1 MPRTNTG
8 LLCLAAAVA
17 AALVAAAP
25 AAAQRPPDAST
36 AREESPRPEGS
47 RADVPPDSARAA
59 AGEPSRR
66 ESEAAGRGDRDD
78 RNDRNDRSRDRDHT
92 RPPEEKLVTTHHKA
106 RIGGREIAY
115 TATAGTMLLKR
126 DDGRVRAS
134 VYMTAYTRDGV
145 SDVGHR
151 PITFA
156 YNGGPGSASAW
167 LHMGAFGPRRV
178 VMEEEGWA
186 PPPPYQ
192 IADNNESLLDV
203 TDLVFIDPVST
214 GFSRPAPGED
224 PATFHGV
231 REDIESVGD
240 FIREYIA
247 RFERWGSPKFLAGES
262 YGTTRSAGLS
272 RYLQEKLNIYLNGIV
287 LVSSILN
294 FETAR
299 FDVGNDLPYPL
310 FLPTYTATAWYHK
323 KLPVDLQA
331 GDLQR
336 AVAEAERFA
345 AGEYTL
351 ALTRGNDLG
360 EAERHQLAKQ
370 LARYTGLSETFL
382 ENANLRPTIF
392 EFTKELLRSDRL
404 TVGRLDSRF
413 KGVDRQAGGERFEF
427 DPASAAFSGP
437 FAAVF
442 NNYVEKEL
450 GFKSELNYEL
460 LTDKV
465 RPWSYRPYDNKYLN
479 VAEDL
484 RYAMAINPTLKVL
497 VNNGYYDL
505 ATPFFATQYT
515 FSHLGFDPTY
525 PSRVSMAFYHA
536 GHMMYVRRADREEL
550 KANIARFIA
559 GAANVSA
566 APAK

>member
-1 MPRTNTG
+1 MSQRICTTWIV
-8 LLCLAAAVA
+8 ASAA
-17 AALVAAAP
+17 AALLAAAAP
-25 AAAQRPPDAST
+25 AVAQRPPDAP
-36 AREESPRPEGS
+36 APREEASRPEG
-47 RADVPPDSARAA
+47 RTPDGAA
-59 AGEPSRR
+59 ARHED
-66 ESEAAGRGDRDD
+66 AAGRSEHGR
-78 RNDRNDRSRDRDHT
+78 T
-92 RPPEEKLVTTHHKA
+92 PEEKLITTHHRA
-106 RIGGREIAY
+106 RIGGHDVAY
-115 TATAGTMLLKR
+115 TATTGTMLLKN
-126 DDGRVRAS
+126 DDGKVRATI
-134 VYMTAYTRDGV
+134 YFTAYTRDGFLEM
-145 SDVGHR
+145 GRR

-178 VMEEEGWA
+178 VLDDEGWA

-224 PATFHGV
+224 AASFHGV

-247 RFERWGSPKFLAGES
+247 RYERWSSPKFLAGES

-294 FETAR
+294 FGTAR

-323 KLPVDLQA
+323 KLPADLQQ
-331 GDLQR
+331 GDLQK
-336 AVAEAERFA
+336 ALAEAERFA

-351 ALTRGNDLG
+351 ALMRGNTLSAD
-360 EAERHQLAKQ
+360 ERHQVAQK
-370 LARYTGLSETFL
+370 LARYTGLSQGFL
-382 ENANLRPTIF
+382 ESENLRPPIF
-392 EFTKELLRSDRL
+392 EFVKELLRSERL
-404 TVGRLDSRF
+404 TVGRLDTRF
-413 KGVDRQAGGERFEF
+413 KGVDRTASADRFEF
-427 DPASAAFSGP
+427 DPANAAFSGP

-442 NNYVEKEL
+442 NDYIEREL

-465 RPWSYRPYDNKYLN
+465 RPWNYRPYDNQYVN

-484 RYAMAINPTLKVL
+484 RFAMAINPNLKVL

-515 FSHLGFDPTY
+515 FNHIGFDATY
-525 PSRVSMAFYHA
+525 ADRISMMYYNA
-536 GHMMYVRRADREEL
+536 GHMMYIRRADREAL
-550 KANIARFIA
+550 KDNIARFITTNSNVTNP
-559 GAANVSA
+559 ANH
-566 APAK
+566 

>member
-1 MPRTNTG
+1 MQKSPSG
-8 LLCLAAAVA
+8 LFLIATAVA
-17 AALVAAAP
+17 ALTAAASPVP
-25 AAAQRPPDAST
+25 AAAQRPPDAPPQQQQEAPRPEAGRPEGRRADAPPDA
-36 AREESPRPEGS
+36 AREEPG
-47 RADVPPDSARAA
+47 
-59 AGEPSRR
+59 RR
-66 ESEAAGRGDRDD
+66 DGEAAGRGERE
-78 RNDRNDRSRDRDHT
+78 RQ
-92 RPPEEKLVTTHHKA
+92 RPPEEKLVTTHHRAK
-106 RIGGREIAY
+106 IGGHDVAY
-115 TATAGTMLLKR
+115 TATTGTMLLK
-126 DDGRVRAS
+126 DDEGKVRAS

-145 SDVGHR
+145 GDLGRR

-178 VMEEEGWA
+178 VLEDEGWA

-214 GFSRPAPGED
+214 GFSRPAPGESG
-224 PATFHGV
+224 ASFHGV

-272 RYLQEKLNIYLNGIV
+272 RYLQEKLNVYLNGIV

-294 FETAR
+294 FGTAR

-323 KLPVDLQA
+323 KLPADLQ
-331 GDLQR
+331 GGELTK
-336 AVAEAERFA
+336 AVAEAEHFA

-351 ALTRGNDLG
+351 ALMRGNDLSN
-360 EAERHQLAKQ
+360 AERGQVAQK
-370 LARYTGLSETFL
+370 LARYTGLSEAYIL
-382 ENANLRPTIF
+382 EANLRVPIF

-404 TVGRLDSRF
+404 TVGRLDTRF
-413 KGVDRQAGGERFEF
+413 KGVDRTASGDRFEF

-450 GFKSELNYEL
+450 GWKSELNYEL

-465 RPWSYRPYDNKYLN
+465 RPWSYRPYDNQYVN

-484 RYAMAINPTLKVL
+484 RFAMSINPNLKVL

-505 ATPFFATQYT
+505 ATPFFATEYT

-525 PSRVSMAFYHA
+525 PARVSMAFYNA
-536 GHMMYVRRADREEL
+536 GHMMYIRRPDREAL
-550 KANIARFIA
+550 KANIARFITAASNVPA
-559 GAANVSA
+559 GE
-566 APAK
+566 PGHGQ

>member
-1 MPRTNTG
+1 MQRSPSG
-8 LLCLAAAVA
+8 LFLIATAVA
-17 AALVAAAP
+17 AALAATAAPAP
-25 AAAQRPPDAST
+25 AAAQRPPDAPPPQET
-36 AREESPRPEGS
+36 QRPEGARPEGRRADAPPEAAREESG
-47 RADVPPDSARAA
+47 
-59 AGEPSRR
+59 RR
-66 ESEAAGRGDRDD
+66 EGEAAGRGERE
-78 RNDRNDRSRDRDHT
+78 RQ
-92 RPPEEKLVTTHHKA
+92 RPPEEKLVTTHHRA
-106 RIGGREIAY
+106 RIGGHEIAY
-115 TATAGTMLLKR
+115 TATTGTMLLKD
-126 DDGRVRAS
+126 DDGKIRAS

-145 SDVGHR
+145 TDRAQR
-151 PITFA
+151 PVTFA
-156 YNGGPGSASAW
+156 FNGGPGSSAVW
-167 LHMGAFGPRRV
+167 LHLGALGPKRIDIGEMGDDV
-178 VMEEEGWA
+178 A
-186 PPPPYQ
+186 PPYH
-192 IADNNESLLDV
+192 IVDNEASLLDV

-214 GFSRPAPGED
+214 GFSRPAPGESG
-224 PATFHGV
+224 ASFHGV

-272 RYLQEKLNIYLNGIV
+272 RYLQEKLNVYLNGIV

-294 FETAR
+294 FGTAR

-323 KLPVDLQA
+323 KLPADLQ
-331 GDLQR
+331 GGELTK

-351 ALTRGNDLG
+351 ALMRGNDLSA
-360 EAERHQLAKQ
+360 AERRQVAQK
-370 LARYTGLSETFL
+370 LARYTGLSETYIL
-382 ENANLRPTIF
+382 EANLRVPIF
-392 EFTKELLRSDRL
+392 EFTKELLRADRL
-404 TVGRLDSRF
+404 TVGRLDTRF
-413 KGVDRQAGGERFEF
+413 KGVDRTASGDRFEF

-450 GFKSELNYEL
+450 GWKSELNYEL

-465 RPWSYRPYDNKYLN
+465 RPWSYRPYDNQYVN

-484 RYAMAINPTLKVL
+484 RFAMAINPNLKVL

-505 ATPFFATQYT
+505 ATPFFATEYT

-525 PSRVSMAFYHA
+525 PARVSMAFYNA
-536 GHMMYVRRADREEL
+536 GHMMYIRRPDREAL

-559 GAANVSA
+559 DASNVPAGAGEAGHGQ
-566 APAK
+566 

>member
-1 MPRTNTG
+1 MSKTKSG
-8 LLCLAAAVA
+8 LLSIAAAMAAILAAAVA
-17 AALVAAAP
+17 AAP
-25 AAAQRPPDAST
+25 ATAQRPPDAPPP
-36 AREESPRPEGS
+36 REDAPRPEG
-47 RADVPPDSARAA
+47 RRTDMPQDSTRSAPAA
-59 AGEPSRR
+59 EAPRR
-66 ESEAAGRGDRDD
+66 ESEPAGRGE
-78 RNDRNDRSRDRDHT
+78 RDRDHG
-92 RPPEEKLVTTHHKA
+92 RPAEEKLVTTHHQA

-115 TATAGTMLLKR
+115 TATAGTMLLKH
-126 DDGRVRAS
+126 DDGKVRAS
-134 VYMTAYTRDGV
+134 VYFTAYTRDGI
-145 SDVGHR
+145 SDTGRR

-178 VMEEEGWA
+178 VLEEDGWA

-224 PATFHGV
+224 PASFHGV
-231 REDIESVGD
+231 REDVESVGE

-294 FETAR
+294 FGTAR

-323 KLPVDLQA
+323 KLPADLQGA
-331 GDLQR
+331 DVQK
-336 AVAEAERFA
+336 AIEESERFA

-351 ALTRGNDLG
+351 ALMRGNDLG
-360 EAERHQLAKQ
+360 EAERRQVAEK
-370 LARYTGLSETFL
+370 LARYTGLSATFL
-382 ENANLRPTIF
+382 ENANLRPTIS
-392 EFTKELLRSDRL
+392 EFTKELLRSERL

-413 KGVDRQAGGERFEF
+413 KGVDRQAAGDHF
-427 DPASAAFSGP
+427 DYDPSMVAFSGP

-442 NNYVEKEL
+442 NNYAEKEL
-450 GFKSELNYEL
+450 GWKSELNYEL

-465 RPWSYRPYDNKYLN
+465 RPWSFRAYDNQYVN

-484 RYAMAINPTLKVL
+484 RYAMAINPSLKVL

-525 PSRVSMAFYHA
+525 PSRVSMAFYNA
-536 GHMMYVRRADREEL
+536 GHMMYVRRADREAL

-559 GAANVSA
+559 GAANLQPA
-566 APAK
+566 AAR

>member
-1 MPRTNTG
+1 MSSKTSRP
-8 LLCLAAAVA
+8 LLIAAAVA
-17 AALVAAAP
+17 AALTAGAP
-25 AAAQRPPDAST
+25 AAAQRPPDSWP
-36 AREESPRPEGS
+36 REQTPRPEAR
-47 RADVPPDSARAA
+47 RAEPAPDSTHAPDEA
-59 AGEPSRR
+59 SRH
-66 ESEAAGRGDRDD
+66 ESEAAGRGGGG
-78 RNDRNDRSRDRDHT
+78 RDRDQD
-92 RPPEEKLVTTHHKA
+92 RDQRRKPEEKLVTTHHKA
-106 RIGGREIAY
+106 RIGGRDVAY
-115 TATAGTMLLKR
+115 TATAGTLLLKQ
-126 DDGRVRAS
+126 DDGKVRAS
-134 VYMTAYTRDGV
+134 IYFTAYTRDGV
-145 SDVGHR
+145 PDVGHR

-178 VMEEEGWA
+178 VMEDEGWA

-214 GFSRPAPGED
+214 GFSRPAPDEN
-224 PATFHGV
+224 PASFHGV
-231 REDIESVGD
+231 REDIESVAD

-247 RFERWGSPKFLAGES
+247 HFERWSSPKFLAGES
-262 YGTTRSAGLS
+262 YGTTRSAGLA

-294 FETAR
+294 FGTAR

-323 KLPVDLQA
+323 KLPADLQG
-331 GDLQR
+331 GDLEK
-336 AVAEAERFA
+336 AIAESERFA
-345 AGEYTL
+345 TGEYTQ
-351 ALTRGNDLG
+351 ALLRGNDLG
-360 EAERHQLAKQ
+360 DAERHQVAQK
-370 LARYTGLSETFL
+370 LARYSGLSETFL

-392 EFTKELLRSDRL
+392 EFTKELLRSERL

-413 KGVDRQAGGERFEF
+413 KGVDRQAAGERFEF

-442 NNYVEKEL
+442 NNYVEREL
-450 GFKSELNYEL
+450 GFRSELNYEL

-465 RPWSYRPYDNKYLN
+465 RPWDYRPYDNQYVN

-484 RYAMAINPTLKVL
+484 RYAMSINPNLKVL

-525 PSRVSMAFYHA
+525 PSRVSMAFYSA
-536 GHMMYVRRADREEL
+536 GHMMYVRRADREAL
-550 KANIARFIA
+550 KANVARFIA
-559 GAANVSA
+559 GAANVPGA
-566 APAK
+566 GAK

>member
-1 MPRTNTG
+1 MSKTTSR
-8 LLCLAAAVA
+8 LLSIAAVMSVALAAAG
-17 AALVAAAP
+17 AAAP
-25 AAAQRPPDAST
+25 ATAQRPPDA
-36 AREESPRPEGS
+36 PPPEG
-47 RADVPPDSARAA
+47 RRTEVPDSTRNAPPAA
-59 AGEPSRR
+59 EEPSRR
-66 ESEAAGRGDRDD
+66 QGEPAGRGDRE
-78 RNDRNDRSRDRDHT
+78 RDHG
-92 RPPEEKLVTTHHKA
+92 RPAEEKLVTTHHQA
-106 RIGGREIAY
+106 RIGGREVAY
-115 TATAGTMLLKR
+115 TATAGTMLLKQ
-126 DDGRVRAS
+126 DDGKVRAS
-134 VYMTAYTRDGV
+134 VYFTAYTRDGAG
-145 SDVGHR
+145 DVAHR

-178 VMEEEGWA
+178 VLEEEGWA

-203 TDLVFIDPVST
+203 TDLVFVDPVST

-224 PATFHGV
+224 PGSFHGV
-231 REDIESVGD
+231 REDIESVGE
-240 FIREYIA
+240 FIRDYIA

-294 FETAR
+294 FGTAR

-323 KLPVDLQA
+323 KLPADLQG
-331 GDLQR
+331 GDVQK
-336 AVAEAERFA
+336 AIEEAERFA

-351 ALTRGNDLG
+351 ALMRGNDLG
-360 EAERHQLAKQ
+360 DAERRQVAEK
-370 LARYTGLSETFL
+370 LARYTGLSVTFL

-392 EFTKELLRSDRL
+392 EFTKELLRAERL

-413 KGVDRQAGGERFEF
+413 KGVDRQAAGDHFEY

-442 NNYVEKEL
+442 NNYAETEL
-450 GFKSELNYEL
+450 GWKSELNYEL

-465 RPWSYRPYDNKYLN
+465 RPWSFRAYDNQYVN

-484 RYAMAINPTLKVL
+484 RYAMAINPNLKVL

-525 PSRVSMAFYHA
+525 ASRVSMAFYNA
-536 GHMMYVRRADREEL
+536 GHMMYVRRADREAL

-559 GAANVSA
+559 SAANLPG
-566 APAK
+566 APAR

>member
-1 MPRTNTG
+1 MSKTTSR
-8 LLCLAAAVA
+8 LLSIAAVMAVALAAAG
-17 AALVAAAP
+17 AAAP
-25 AAAQRPPDAST
+25 ATAQRPPDAPPPDGRRT
-36 AREESPRPEGS
+36 EM
-47 RADVPPDSARAA
+47 PPDSTRSAPAA
-59 AGEPSRR
+59 EEPSRR
-66 ESEAAGRGDRDD
+66 QGEPAGRGDRE
-78 RNDRNDRSRDRDHT
+78 RDHG
-92 RPPEEKLVTTHHKA
+92 RPAEEKLVTTHHQA
-106 RIGGREIAY
+106 RIGGHEIAY
-115 TATAGTMLLKR
+115 TATAGTMLLKH
-126 DDGRVRAS
+126 DDGKVRAS
-134 VYMTAYTRDGV
+134 VYFTAYTRDGAG
-145 SDVGHR
+145 DVAHR

-178 VMEEEGWA
+178 VLEEEGWA

-203 TDLVFIDPVST
+203 TDLVFVDPVST

-224 PATFHGV
+224 PASFHGV
-231 REDIESVGD
+231 HEDIESVGE

-294 FETAR
+294 FGTAR

-323 KLPVDLQA
+323 KLPADLQG
-331 GDLQR
+331 GDVQK
-336 AVAEAERFA
+336 AIEEAERFA

-351 ALTRGNDLG
+351 ALMRGNDLG
-360 EAERHQLAKQ
+360 DAERRQVAEK
-370 LARYTGLSETFL
+370 LARYTGLSATFL

-392 EFTKELLRSDRL
+392 EFTKELLRAERL

-413 KGVDRQAGGERFEF
+413 KGVDRQAAGDHFEY

-442 NNYVEKEL
+442 NNYAETEL
-450 GFKSELNYEL
+450 GWKSELNYEL

-465 RPWSYRPYDNKYLN
+465 RPWSFRAYDNQYVN

-484 RYAMAINPTLKVL
+484 RYAMAINPNLKVL

-525 PSRVSMAFYHA
+525 ASRVSMAFYNA
-536 GHMMYVRRADREEL
+536 GHMMYVRRADREAL

-559 GAANVSA
+559 GAANLPG
-566 APAK
+566 APAAAR

>member
-1 MPRTNTG
+1 MSKTTSG
-8 LLCLAAAVA
+8 LLLIAAAMSVALAAAA
-17 AALVAAAP
+17 AAAP
-25 AAAQRPPDAST
+25 AAAQRPPEAPPP
-36 AREESPRPEGS
+36 EERRSGM
-47 RADVPPDSARAA
+47 PPDSTRGAPAAEETARRPG
-59 AGEPSRR
+59 GEP
-66 ESEAAGRGDRDD
+66 AGHGE
-78 RNDRNDRSRDRDHT
+78 RDRERDHG
-92 RPPEEKLVTTHHKA
+92 RPAEEKLVTTHHQA

-126 DDGRVRAS
+126 DDGTVRAT
-134 VYMTAYTRDGV
+134 VYMTAYTRDGM

-178 VMEEEGWA
+178 VMEEDGWA
-186 PPPPYQ
+186 PPPPYR
-192 IADNNESLLDV
+192 ITDNDESLLDV

-224 PATFHGV
+224 PASFHGV
-231 REDIESVGD
+231 REDVESVGD
-240 FIREYIA
+240 FIREYIS

-294 FETAR
+294 FGTAR

-310 FLPTYTATAWYHK
+310 FIPTYTATAWYHK
-323 KLPVDLQA
+323 KLPADLQA
-331 GDLQR
+331 GDLPH

-345 AGEYTL
+345 SGEYML
-351 ALTRGNDLG
+351 ALARGNELG
-360 EAERHQLAKQ
+360 EAERREVAKK
-370 LARYTGLSETFL
+370 LARYTGLSETYL

-392 EFTKELLRSDRL
+392 EFTKELLRSERL

-413 KGVDRQAGGERFEF
+413 KGVDRQAAGERFEF
-427 DPASAAFSGP
+427 DPASAAFQGP
-437 FAAVF
+437 FAAAF

-465 RPWSYRPYDNKYLN
+465 RPWSYRPYDNQYVN

-484 RYAMAINPTLKVL
+484 RYAMAMNPSLKVL
-497 VNNGYYDL
+497 VNNGYFDL

-525 PSRVSMAFYHA
+525 SSRVSMAFYNA
-536 GHMMYVRRADREEL
+536 GHMMYVRRADREAL

-559 GAANVSA
+559 GAANVPGA
-566 APAK
+566 AGK

>member
-1 MPRTNTG
+1 MPRTTSG
-8 LLCLAAAVA
+8 LLWCAAAVA
-17 AALVAAAP
+17 AALTAAVP
-25 AAAQRPPDAST
+25 AAAQRPPDAPAS
-36 AREESPRPEGS
+36 REESPRPEGG
-47 RADVPPDSARAA
+47 RADVPLDSARAA
-59 AGEPSRR
+59 AEEPSRR
-66 ESEAAGRGDRDD
+66 EGAATGRGDRD
-78 RNDRNDRSRDRDHT
+78 RDGG

-115 TATAGTMLLKR
+115 TATAGTMLLKK
-126 DDGRVRAS
+126 DDGKVRAT

-178 VMEEEGWA
+178 VMEDEGWA

-224 PATFHGV
+224 PASFHGV
-231 REDIESVGD
+231 REDVESVGD
-240 FIREYIA
+240 FIREYIG

-294 FETAR
+294 FGTAR

-323 KLPVDLQA
+323 KLPADLQA
-331 GDLQR
+331 GDLQQ

-360 EAERHQLAKQ
+360 DAERHQVAKK
-370 LARYTGLSETFL
+370 LARYTGLSEAFL

-392 EFTKELLRSDRL
+392 EFTKELLRSERL

-413 KGVDRQAGGERFEF
+413 KGVDRQAAGERFEF

-442 NNYVEKEL
+442 NNYVEREL

-465 RPWSYRPYDNKYLN
+465 RPWNYRPYDNQYVN

-484 RYAMAINPTLKVL
+484 RYAMAINPSLKVL

-515 FSHLGFDPTY
+515 FSHLGFDATY

-559 GAANVSA
+559 GAANVPA

>member
-1 MPRTNTG
+1 MSKTTSG
-8 LLCLAAAVA
+8 LLLIAAAMTAALAAAA
-17 AALVAAAP
+17 AAAP
-25 AAAQRPPDAST
+25 ATAQRPPDAPPPSG
-36 AREESPRPEGS
+36 R
-47 RADVPPDSARAA
+47 RADMPPDSTRSAPAA
-59 AGEPSRR
+59 EEPSHRQGEP
-66 ESEAAGRGDRDD
+66 AGRGEHDRE
-78 RNDRNDRSRDRDHT
+78 RDRG
-92 RPPEEKLVTTHHKA
+92 RPAEEKLVTTHHQA
-106 RIGGREIAY
+106 RIGGREVAY
-115 TATAGTMLLKR
+115 TATTGTMLLKH
-126 DDGRVRAS
+126 DDGKVRAS
-134 VYMTAYTRDGV
+134 VYFTAYTRDGAG
-145 SDVGHR
+145 DAGHR

-178 VMEEEGWA
+178 VLEEEGWA

-224 PATFHGV
+224 PASFHGV
-231 REDIESVGD
+231 REDIESVGE

-294 FETAR
+294 FGTAR

-323 KLPVDLQA
+323 KLPA
-331 GDLQR
+331 DLQR
-336 AVAEAERFA
+336 GDVQKAIEESERFA
-345 AGEYTL
+345 TGEYTL
-351 ALTRGNDLG
+351 ALMRGNDLG
-360 EAERHQLAKQ
+360 DAERRQVAEK
-370 LARYTGLSETFL
+370 LARFTGLSTAFL
-382 ENANLRPTIF
+382 ESANLRPTIF
-392 EFTKELLRSDRL
+392 EFTKELLRSERL

-413 KGVDRQAGGERFEF
+413 KGVDRQAAGDRFDY
-427 DPASAAFSGP
+427 DPASAAFTGP
-437 FAAVF
+437 FAAAF
-442 NNYVEKEL
+442 NNYAEKEL
-450 GFKSELNYEL
+450 GWKSELNYEL

-465 RPWSYRPYDNKYLN
+465 RPWSFRAYDNQYVN

-484 RYAMAINPTLKVL
+484 RYAMAINPNLKVL

-525 PSRVSMAFYHA
+525 PSRVSMAFYSA
-536 GHMMYVRRADREEL
+536 GHMMYVRRADREAL
-550 KANIARFIA
+550 KANVARFIA
-559 GAANVSA
+559 GASNLPG
-566 APAK
+566 APAAAR

>member
-1 MPRTNTG
+1 MSRTGSG
-8 LLCLAAAVA
+8 LPWIA
-17 AALVAAAP
+17 AALVAALAVGAP
-25 AAAQRPPDAST
+25 AVAQRPPEAPP
-36 AREESPRPEGS
+36 APRPEGQ
-47 RADVPPDSARAA
+47 RADRPPETARGAA
-59 AGEPSRR
+59 EEPG
-66 ESEAAGRGDRDD
+66 GRAE
-78 RNDRNDRSRDRDHT
+78 RDRG
-92 RPPEEKLVTTHHKA
+92 RPAEEKLVTTHHRA

-115 TATAGTMLLKR
+115 TATAGTMLLKH
-126 DDGRVRAS
+126 DDGKVRAS
-134 VYMTAYTRDGV
+134 IYFTAYTRDGGP
-145 SDVGHR
+145 DAGHR

-178 VMEEEGWA
+178 VMDDEGWA
-186 PPPPYQ
+186 PAPPYQ
-192 IADNNESLLDV
+192 IADNEESLLDV

-224 PATFHGV
+224 PASFHGV

-272 RYLQEKLNIYLNGIV
+272 RYLQEKLNVYLNGIV
-287 LVSSILN
+287 LVSSVLN
-294 FETAR
+294 FGTLR

-310 FLPTYTATAWYHK
+310 FLPTFTATAWYHK
-323 KLPVDLQA
+323 KLPADLQ
-331 GDLQR
+331 GMEVQQ
-336 AVAEAERFA
+336 AVAESERFA

-351 ALTRGNDLG
+351 ALMRGNDLG
-360 EAERHQLAKQ
+360 PAERRQVAQK

-382 ENANLRPTIF
+382 EDANLRPTIF
-392 EFTKELLRSDRL
+392 EFTKELLRSERL

-413 KGVDRQAGGERFEF
+413 KGIDRQAAGERFEF
-427 DPASAAFSGP
+427 DPASAAFAGP

-442 NNYVEKEL
+442 NDYVEKEL

-465 RPWSYRPYDNKYLN
+465 RPWSYRPYDNQYVN

-484 RYAMAINPTLKVL
+484 RFAMAINPHLRVL

-525 PSRVSMAFYHA
+525 ASRVSMAYYHA
-536 GHMMYVRRADREEL
+536 GHMMYVRRADRQEL

-559 GAANVSA
+559 QASNAAGGADHAGAAGA
-566 APAK
+566 QPAPAH

>member
-1 MPRTNTG
+1 MSRQPSR
-8 LLCLAAAVA
+8 LIPLALTVA
-17 AALVAAAP
+17 AACAVSALP
-25 AAAQRPPDAST
+25 AFAQRPPDA
-36 AREESPRPEGS
+36 APRTQ
-47 RADVPPDSARAA
+47 AVP
-59 AGEPSRR
+59 EPSRETAPDGR
-66 ESEAAGRGDRDD
+66 APGDAERRDRDGAGRGDREKG
-78 RNDRNDRSRDRDHT
+78 
-92 RPPEEKLVTTHHKA
+92 RPPEEKLVVTHHHA
-106 RIGGREIAY
+106 RIGGHDVAY
-115 TATAGTMLLKR
+115 TATTGTMLLK
-126 DDGRVRAS
+126 DDEGKVRAT
-134 VYMTAYTRDGV
+134 VYMTAYTRDGIT
-145 SDVGHR
+145 DLGHR

-178 VMEEEGWA
+178 VLEEEGWA

-214 GFSRPAPGED
+214 GFSRPAPGEN
-224 PATFHGV
+224 PASFHGV

-247 RFERWGSPKFLAGES
+247 HFERWSSPKFLAGES

-272 RYLQEKLNIYLNGIV
+272 RYLQERLNIYLNGIC

-294 FETAR
+294 FSTAR

-323 KLPVDLQA
+323 KLPADLQ
-331 GDLQR
+331 GDLQK
-336 AVAEAERFA
+336 AIAESERFA
-345 AGEYTL
+345 TGEYTL
-351 ALTRGNDLG
+351 ALMRGNEMSD
-360 EAERHQLAKQ
+360 AERHQIAQKV
-370 LARYTGLSETFL
+370 ARFTGLSETYVL
-382 ENANLRPTIF
+382 EANLRVPIF

-404 TVGRLDSRF
+404 TVGRLDTRF
-413 KGVDRQAGGERFEF
+413 KGVDRTASGDRNEF

-442 NNYVEKEL
+442 NDYIEKEL
-450 GFKSELNYEL
+450 GWKSDLNYEL

-465 RPWSYRPYDNKYLN
+465 RPWSYRPYDNQYVN

-484 RYAMAINPTLKVL
+484 RYAMAINPNLKVL

-515 FSHLGFDPTY
+515 FNHLGFDPTY
-525 PSRVSMAFYHA
+525 PSRISMAYYNA
-536 GHMMYVRRADREEL
+536 GHMMYIRRIDREAL
-550 KANIARFIA
+550 KANIANFITSTSNSQ
-559 GAANVSA
+559 AAA
-566 APAK
+566 ASH

>member
-1 MPRTNTG
+1 MSQRICTTWIV
-8 LLCLAAAVA
+8 ASAA
-17 AALVAAAP
+17 AALLAAAAP
-25 AAAQRPPDAST
+25 AVAQRPPDAP
-36 AREESPRPEGS
+36 APREEAPRPEG
-47 RADVPPDSARAA
+47 RTPDGAGARHED
-59 AGEPSRR
+59 AGGH
-66 ESEAAGRGDRDD
+66 SEHGR
-78 RNDRNDRSRDRDHT
+78 T
-92 RPPEEKLVTTHHKA
+92 PEEKLITTHHRA
-106 RIGGREIAY
+106 HIGGHDVAY
-115 TATAGTMLLKR
+115 TATTGTMLLKN
-126 DDGRVRAS
+126 DDGKVRAT
-134 VYMTAYTRDGV
+134 VYFTAYTRDGFLEM
-145 SDVGHR
+145 GRR

-178 VMEEEGWA
+178 VLDDEGWA

-224 PATFHGV
+224 AASFHGV

-247 RFERWGSPKFLAGES
+247 RYERWSSPKFLAGES

-294 FETAR
+294 FGTAR

-323 KLPVDLQA
+323 KLPADLQQ
-331 GDLQR
+331 GDLQK
-336 AVAEAERFA
+336 ALAEAERFA

-351 ALTRGNDLG
+351 ALMRGNTLSAD
-360 EAERHQLAKQ
+360 ERHQVAQK
-370 LARYTGLSETFL
+370 LARYTGLSQGFL
-382 ENANLRPTIF
+382 ESENLRPPIF
-392 EFTKELLRSDRL
+392 EFVKELLRSERL
-404 TVGRLDSRF
+404 TVGRLDTRF
-413 KGVDRQAGGERFEF
+413 KGVDRTASADHFEF
-427 DPASAAFSGP
+427 DPANAAFSGP

-442 NNYVEKEL
+442 NDYIEREL

-465 RPWSYRPYDNKYLN
+465 RPWNFRPYDNQYVN

-484 RYAMAINPTLKVL
+484 RFAMAINPNLKVL

-515 FSHLGFDPTY
+515 FNHIGFDATY
-525 PSRVSMAFYHA
+525 ADRISMMYYNA
-536 GHMMYVRRADREEL
+536 GHMMYIRRVDREAL
-550 KANIARFIA
+550 KDNIARFITTNS
-559 GAANVSA
+559 NV
-566 APAK
+566 PNPTNH

>member
-1 MPRTNTG
+1 MSKKRAG
-8 LLCLAAAVA
+8 LVLIAATMAATTLAVA
-17 AALVAAAP
+17 GAGP
-25 AAAQRPPDAST
+25 AAAQRPQDAPPPP
-36 AREESPRPEGS
+36 REETQRPDG
-47 RADVPPDSARAA
+47 RRTDMPPDSTRGRAA
-59 AGEPSRR
+59 ADEPSRR
-66 ESEAAGRGDRDD
+66 ESEPAGRGE
-78 RNDRNDRSRDRDHT
+78 RDRDRG
-92 RPPEEKLVTTHHKA
+92 RPAEEKLVTTHHKA

-115 TATAGTMLLKR
+115 TATAGTMLLKH
-126 DDGRVRAS
+126 DDGKVRAS
-134 VYMTAYTRDGV
+134 VYFTAYTRDGV
-145 SDVGHR
+145 SDAGHR

-178 VMEEEGWA
+178 VLEEEGWA

-224 PATFHGV
+224 PASFHGV
-231 REDIESVGD
+231 REDIESVGE

-294 FETAR
+294 FGTAR

-323 KLPVDLQA
+323 KLPADLQG
-331 GDLQR
+331 GDVQK
-336 AVAEAERFA
+336 AIAESERFA
-345 AGEYTL
+345 VGEYTM
-351 ALTRGNDLG
+351 ALMRGNDLG
-360 EAERHQLAKQ
+360 EAERRQIAEK
-370 LARYTGLSETFL
+370 LARLTGLSPTFL

-392 EFTKELLRSDRL
+392 EFTKELLRSERL

-413 KGVDRQAGGERFEF
+413 KGVDRQAAGDHFEY
-427 DPASAAFSGP
+427 DPANAAFSGP
-437 FAAVF
+437 FAAAF
-442 NNYVEKEL
+442 NNYAEKEL
-450 GFKSELNYEL
+450 GWKSELNYEL

-465 RPWSYRPYDNKYLN
+465 RPWSYRAYDNQYVN

-484 RYAMAINPTLKVL
+484 RYAMAINPNLKVL

-525 PSRVSMAFYHA
+525 PSRVSMAFYDA
-536 GHMMYVRRADREEL
+536 GHMMYVRRADREAL
-550 KANIARFIA
+550 KANVARFIA
-559 GAANVSA
+559 GAANVPGGPA
-566 APAK
+566 AGR